1 MHPPQLPPISNYQW
15 VTDKWIHT
23 SDHQWV
29 TKYEKWGRVP
39 MDFPEHT
46 DTTLNWNEPS
56 CKVKWRTWCLC
67 EAPGLALPSP
77 LAEPPLPPPPLP
89 PPPLQQDS
97 GLEWAPVVSGLWP
110 AARMQSTVW
119 KHTTVAGLRPWV
131 GAGGF
136 WSLTCSENA
145 KHCVKTHY
153 CSWTQS
159 LRGRQEFLVFDLQR
173 EYKALGKKP
182 CYCSGTQA
190 SGGRWWFLVFDLQRE
205 CKALGEKWQYRSRP
219 QSPETLNHLL

>member
-1 MHPPQLPPISNYQW
+1 
-15 VTDKWIHT
+15 
-23 SDHQWV
+23 
-29 TKYEKWGRVP
+29 

-67 EAPGLALPSP
+67 EAPGPAPPSP

-97 GLEWAPVVSGLWP
+97 GLGWVPVVSGLWP

-119 KHTTVAGLRPWV
+119 KHTTVAGLRPRV

-136 WSLTCSENA
+136 WSLTCSKNA

-153 CSWTQS
+153 CSWTQAS
-159 LRGRQEFLVFDLQR
+159 GGHRWFLVFDLQR
-173 EYKALGKKP
+173 EYKALGKKNLLLQWD
-182 CYCSGTQA
+182 SGLRWALMVSGLWPAARMQSTGWKNDSTAEGHSLLKHSLTCFKA
-190 SGGRWWFLVFDLQRE
+190 SLT
-205 CKALGEKWQYRSRP
+205 A
-219 QSPETLNHLL
+219 